1 MSEAE
6 YRVAAWLKA
15 WDAQGIH
22 RTGTAG
28 DGAGAEWLAAEAR
41 ALGAEVRVEDFALER
56 LDHDRTDRF
65 HLCAALLPAGQRA
78 LRIEVERDH
87 LFARYCGCDCE

>member
-56 LDHDRTDRF
+56 LDPIECF
-65 HLCAALLPAGQRA
+65 LEVGGE
-78 LRIEVERDH
+78 RIERPGV
-87 LFARYCGCDCE
+87 